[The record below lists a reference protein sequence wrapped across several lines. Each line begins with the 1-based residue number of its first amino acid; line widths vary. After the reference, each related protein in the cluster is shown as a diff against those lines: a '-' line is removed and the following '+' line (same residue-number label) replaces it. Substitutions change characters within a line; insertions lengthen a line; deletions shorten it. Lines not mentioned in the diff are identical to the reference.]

1 MLAGF
6 GIDPI
11 GERVAE
17 DRPDDVLGHEQFRG
31 ETICLSFPGFVIRV
45 FFLILGIVLE
55 GKNPSLGEFGANLI
69 RMKQEMPQFVGKGE
83 ALSWDRVVGV
93 DKKESAW
100 PPGKDHK
107 RGKRAVHRV
116 TRLDRFPPAIDKPK
130 PGNGFSGGKSGQG
143 DLNERDALEVMV
155 ERDGAES
162 PQEGVQGLFRETLGM
177 RNSRFGEK
185 VLECPLNHPPLKG

>member
-1 MLAGF
+1 VHRLVAYQELLGQYPSDPVNGPDVMLAGF

-83 ALSWDRVVGV
+83 ALSWDWIVGV
-93 DKKESAW
+93 DK
-100 PPGKDHK
+100 
-107 RGKRAVHRV
+107 
-116 TRLDRFPPAIDKPK
+116 
-130 PGNGFSGGKSGQG
+130 
-143 DLNERDALEVMV
+143 
-155 ERDGAES
+155 
-162 PQEGVQGLFRETLGM
+162 
-177 RNSRFGEK
+177 
-185 VLECPLNHPPLKG
+185 